1 MKKLF
6 AVLLTLL
13 LVFTMPL
20 CIMAEETTFSAET
33 SVTEI
38 GDADTS
44 ASVTEATTEAV
55 TETDTTAPTE
65 TESESEAE
73 TEYKMNFGF
82 YPNTLKDTLPVMA
95 MGMLGIFVVT
105 CVIVLAVVVL
115 SKIGKGKEED

>member
-20 CIMAEETTFSAET
+20 CIMAEETTSSAET
-33 SVTEI
+33 SVTET

-65 TESESEAE
+65 TESEAE

>member
-1 MKKLF
+1 MNKLF

-20 CIMAEETTFSAET
+20 CIMAEETTSSAET

-65 TESESEAE
+65 TESEAE

>member
-1 MKKLF
+1 MNF
-6 AVLLTLL
+6 
-13 LVFTMPL
+13 
-20 CIMAEETTFSAET
+20 ETRRVSSE
-33 SVTEI
+33 
-38 GDADTS
+38 
-44 ASVTEATTEAV
+44 SVTEATTEAV

-65 TESESEAE
+65 TESEAE